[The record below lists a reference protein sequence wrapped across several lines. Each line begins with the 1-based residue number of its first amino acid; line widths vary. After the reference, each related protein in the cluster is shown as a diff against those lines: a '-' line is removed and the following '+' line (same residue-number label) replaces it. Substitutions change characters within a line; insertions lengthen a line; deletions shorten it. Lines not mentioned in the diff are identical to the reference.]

1 MTVYPYLSKIST
13 ALQNGLSLQWP
24 VLNYANLETMTIQG
38 TPQIAIV
45 MEDTTVRETIGKGRQ
60 IKTVR
65 FDQIITVVTILRDAG
80 DQSVTDPLLEELG
93 EWQAAILNIL
103 CRDTLLV
110 GGPLRIL
117 DLPKPEAVAGGAI
130 AGRIRLGLQF
140 AFEAE

>member
-1 MTVYPYLSKIST
+1 
-13 ALQNGLSLQWP
+13 
-24 VLNYANLETMTIQG
+24 MTIQG

-65 FDQIITVVTILRDAG
+65 FDQVITVVTILRDAG